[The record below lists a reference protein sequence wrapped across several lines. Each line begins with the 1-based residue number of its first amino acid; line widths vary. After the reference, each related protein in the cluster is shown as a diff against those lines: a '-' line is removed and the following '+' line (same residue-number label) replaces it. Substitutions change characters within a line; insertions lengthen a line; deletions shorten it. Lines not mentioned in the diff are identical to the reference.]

1 VVTLQ
6 FFCLFFLV
14 RLREKLEIELQ
25 NCRQQS
31 TVASYLARGSQCPS
45 SSSVTVYARPHH
57 YAVCC
62 YCRSMVCLSVGYS
75 MSRAKTVEPIEMPF
89 ALWTQVGPRNYV
101 SAGVPRGWAFRAVIR
116 VHSIPIYVHF
126 HSFPFQFVES
136 YSIPAGFPFPLGIL
150 FPRPSLLRLVLT
162 ETEPVHVTVAQ
173 VLRVVNVARKVA
185 AAVRRVECELVV
197 VMYSSSSRAWID

>member
-1 VVTLQ
+1 MHWWAIAIRCRSSSSLLPDTQ
-6 FFCLFFLV
+6 N
-14 RLREKLEIELQ
+14 IE
-25 NCRQQS
+25 QS
-31 TVASYLARGSQCPS
+31 ILPRLARGSQCPS

-62 YCRSMVCLSVGYS
+62 YCRSVVCMSVGYS
-75 MSRAKTVEPIEMPF
+75 VSRAKTVEPIEMPF

-136 YSIPAGFPFPLGIL
+136 YSIPVGFPFPLGIL

-162 ETEPVHVTVAQ
+162 ETEPVHGHVQ
-173 VLRVVNVARKVA
+173 MSLWPK
-185 AAVRRVECELVV
+185 
-197 VMYSSSSRAWID
+197 SSV